1 MKRTSRVGSVPVSH
15 PVRGTQYVRLL
26 PILLLLFAMVLSACG
41 GGPATPAEEPTT
53 ETAVEEATPAEET
66 EATPAEEMEATPA
79 EEMEATPAEEM
90 EATPAEEGSTAPDEE
105 AAAAS
110 GEPIKV
116 GVLHSLS
123 GTMAISEVS
132 VKDATLLAIEEINA
146 AGGVLGRP
154 LEPVIEDGAS
164 DWPTFA
170 EKARKLIEQDEVP
183 VVFGCW
189 TSASRKA
196 VLPVFEELNGLLFYP
211 VQYEGLEQSP
221 NIFYTGAEPS
231 QQIVPGVEY
240 LMEQGYTNIYLLGS
254 DYVFPRTANQIIQ
267 AQLAANDGTV
277 AGEEYVPL
285 GGTEF
290 STIISKIQA
299 AQPDAIF
306 NTLNGDSNVAFF
318 KQFKDA
324 GFSPNDIPVMSVS
337 VAEEEVRGIG
347 PENIAGHLTAWNY
360 YQTTDTP
367 ENEAFV
373 AAYKAAYG
381 EDRVTAD
388 PIEAGYFGV
397 YLWKAMV
404 EAAGTTD
411 VDAVREA
418 AQSGE
423 IEFAAPGGMV
433 RVDGDTQHT
442 WKTVRIGEVQAD
454 GLIQEVSSSDGPIEP
469 DPFLTQYD
477 WAEGLSAGG

>member
-1 MKRTSRVGSVPVSH
+1 MNPVMTFSTIKRSLS
-15 PVRGTQYVRLL
+15 
-26 PILLLLFAMVLSACG
+26 LLLVLLLMVLMAACQQ
-41 GGPATPAEEPTT
+41 PAAPAAEPGAETEETAEEST
-53 ETAVEEATPAEET
+53 ESAEET
-66 EATPAEEMEATPA
+66 
-79 EEMEATPAEEM
+79 
-90 EATPAEEGSTAPDEE
+90 
-105 AAAAS
+105 
-110 GEPIKV
+110 IKV
-116 GVLHSLS
+116 GILHSLS

-132 VKDATLLAIEEINA
+132 VKDATMLAIEEINA
-146 AGGVLGRP
+146 SGGVLGRQ
-154 LEPVIEDGAS
+154 LEVVLEDGAS

-170 EKARKLIEQDEVP
+170 EKSTKLLQEDEVA

-196 VLPVFEELNGLLFYP
+196 VLPVFEQNNGLLFYP
-211 VQYEGLEQSP
+211 VQYEGLEMSP
-221 NIFYTGAEPS
+221 NIFYTGAEPT
-231 QQIVPGVEY
+231 QQIIPGVEY
-240 LMEQGYTNIYLLGS
+240 LLSQGHENIYLLGS
-254 DYVFPRTANQIIQ
+254 DYVFPRTANTIIKS
-267 AQLAANDGTV
+267 QLEAAGAAL
-277 AGEEYVPL
+277 AGEEYIPL

-299 AQPDAIF
+299 AEPDAIF

-324 GFSPNDIPVMSVS
+324 GFTPEDIPVMSVS

-360 YQTTDTP
+360 YQTTET
-367 ENEAFV
+367 EANEAFV

-397 YLWKAMV
+397 YLWKELV

-418 AQSGE
+418 AQNNE
-423 IEFAAPGGMV
+423 ITFEAPGGTV
-433 RVDGDTQHT
+433 QVDGDTQHT
-442 WKTVRIGEVQAD
+442 WKTVRIGVVRED
-454 GLIQEVSSSDGPIEP
+454 GLIEEISSSDAPVEP
-469 DPFLTQYD
+469 DPFLTSYE
-477 WAEGLSAGG
+477 WAADLAEAMGAN

>member
-1 MKRTSRVGSVPVSH
+1 MSKRRYTAAGKMLWLH
-15 PVRGTQYVRLL
+15 
-26 PILLLLFAMVLSACG
+26 LLLVLTLFVLSACG
-41 GGPATPAEEPTT
+41 GSAPAAEAPA
-53 ETAVEEATPAEET
+53 
-66 EATPAEEMEATPA
+66 
-79 EEMEATPAEEM
+79 
-90 EATPAEEGSTAPDEE
+90 EE
-105 AAAAS
+105 AAAPTEAAAEEAAEAPAEEAAAE
-110 GEPIKV
+110 GETIKV

-123 GTMAISEVS
+123 GTMSISEVS

-146 AGGVLGRP
+146 AGGVMGKM

-170 EKARKLIEQDEVP
+170 EKARKLIQQDEVA

-211 VQYEGLEQSP
+211 VQYEGLEASP
-221 NIFYTGAEPS
+221 NIFYTGAEPT
-231 QQIVPGVEY
+231 QQIIPGVDFLINE
-240 LMEQGYTNIYLLGS
+240 LGAESIYLLGS
-254 DYVFPRTANQIIQ
+254 DYVFPRTANLIIK
-267 AQLAANDGTV
+267 AQLEDAGVTL

-290 STIISKIQA
+290 STIISKIQE
-299 AQPDAIF
+299 AQPAAIF

-324 GFSPNDIPVMSVS
+324 GFTAESLPVISVS

-347 PENIAGHLTAWNY
+347 PENIAGHYTAWNY

-367 ENEAFV
+367 ENAAFV
-373 AAYKAAYG
+373 EAYKAAYG

-397 YLWKAMV
+397 YLWKEMV
-404 EAAGTTD
+404 EKAGSTE

-423 IEFAAPGGMV
+423 IDFQAPEGLIK
-433 RVDGDTQHT
+433 VDPENQHT
-442 WKTVRIGEVQAD
+442 YKYVRIGQINAE
-454 GLIQEVSSSDGPIEP
+454 GLIDEVSGGTEPVKP
-469 DPFLTQYD
+469 DPFLKNIP
-477 WAEGLSAGG
+477 WAEGLAERASQ

>member
-1 MKRTSRVGSVPVSH
+1 MTQWLRSALGG
-15 PVRGTQYVRLL
+15 RGHWSGRLL
-26 PILLLLFAMVLSACG
+26 AVSLVLALAFAGCAA
-41 GGPATPAEEPTT
+41 PAAPAG
-53 ETAVEEATPAEET
+53 EATAAAT
-66 EATPAEEMEATPA
+66 EAGAEVAA
-79 EEMEATPAEEM
+79 E
-90 EATPAEEGSTAPDEE
+90 
-105 AAAAS
+105 AAAS
-110 GEPIKV
+110 GDTIKV
-116 GVLHSLS
+116 GILHSLS

-132 VKDATLLAIEEINA
+132 VKDATLLAIEQINA
-146 AGGVLGRP
+146 NGGIMGKM

-170 EKARKLIEQDEVP
+170 EKARKLIEQDGVA

-211 VQYEGLEQSP
+211 VQYEGLESSP
-221 NIFYTGAEPS
+221 NIFYTGAEPT
-231 QQIVPGVEY
+231 QQIIPGVEF
-240 LMEQGYTNIYLLGS
+240 LVNDLGAKSIYLLGS
-254 DYVFPRTANQIIQ
+254 DYVFPRTANLIIKK
-267 AQLAANDGTV
+267 QLEALGVTL

-299 AQPDAIF
+299 AQPAAIF

-318 KQFKDA
+318 KQFNDA
-324 GFSPNDIPVMSVS
+324 GFTAETLPVMSVS

-347 PENIAGHLTAWNY
+347 PDNIAGHYTAWNY

-381 EDRVTAD
+381 DDRVTSD
-388 PIEAGYFGV
+388 PAEAGYFGV

-404 EAAGTTD
+404 EAAGSTATD
-411 VDAVREA
+411 DVRAA

-423 IEFAAPGGMV
+423 ITFAAPGGLIQ
-433 RVDGDTQHT
+433 VDGENQHT
-442 WKTVRIGEVQAD
+442 YKYVRIGQINPE
-454 GLIQEVSSSDGPIEP
+454 GLIDAVYTSPETVKP
-469 DPFLTQYD
+469 DPFLKNIP
-477 WAEGLSAGG
+477 WAAGLAEQASQ

>member
-1 MKRTSRVGSVPVSH
+1 MSAMEQHLIRAALARRPSAG
-15 PVRGTQYVRLL
+15 RLVA
-26 PILLLLFAMVLSACG
+26 LLLVIALLVSACG
-41 GGPATPAEEPTT
+41 GSSASNNAAEGSPAEAEP
-53 ETAVEEATPAEET
+53 AASTP
-66 EATPAEEMEATPA
+66 
-79 EEMEATPAEEM
+79 
-90 EATPAEEGSTAPDEE
+90 
-105 AAAAS
+105 AAAAES
-110 GEPIKV
+110 AAGEGGDTIKV
-116 GVLHSLS
+116 GILHSLS

-132 VKDATLLAIEEINA
+132 VKDATLLAIQEINA
-146 AGGVLGRP
+146 NGGVLGKQ
-154 LEPVIEDGAS
+154 LEPIIEDGAS

-170 EKARKLIEQDEVP
+170 EKARKLIQQDGVA

-211 VQYEGLEQSP
+211 VQYEGLEASP
-221 NIFYTGAEPS
+221 NIFYTGAEPT
-231 QQIVPGVEY
+231 QQIIPGVDY
-240 LMEQGYTNIYLLGS
+240 LVNELGAQSIYLLGS
-254 DYVFPRTANQIIQ
+254 DYVFPRTANLIIK
-267 AQLAANDGTV
+267 AQLEHLGVTL

-290 STIISKIQA
+290 STIISKIQE

-324 GFSPNDIPVMSVS
+324 GFTAETLPVMSVS

-347 PENIAGHLTAWNY
+347 PENIAGHYTAWNY

-381 EDRVTAD
+381 EDRVTSD

-397 YLWKAMV
+397 YLWKEMV
-404 EAAGTTD
+404 EKAGSVAVDD
-411 VDAVREA
+411 VRAA

-423 IEFAAPGGMV
+423 ITFQAPEGLV
-433 RVDGDTQHT
+433 KVDPENQHT
-442 WKTVRIGEVQAD
+442 WKIVRIGKINES
-454 GLIQEVSSSDGPIEP
+454 GLIDEVWSSGEAVRP
-469 DPFLTQYD
+469 DPFLQNIE
-477 WAEGLSAGG
+477 WAAGLAEGLSQ